1 MQSRQ
6 NYAIVCEKYRKK
18 LTWRSPSEK
27 LFSESCQILD
37 GFGKRRIDNC
47 VNFWARIGR
56 PYPNSSGAE
65 RVTTTAN
72 NGDNAKL
79 IVCDLDQGLLSD
91 FDAETELLEYWM
103 AWEDASRPLLLFHS
117 RLSLDELQR
126 MLPATNLP
134 PPNFLIGGGT
144 SMLVRFTSWQQ
155 IHAEH
160 GQQPGRWAGLNP
172 EQMLAVVTSRAL
184 LELGSSD
191 AGKTS
196 GFPQLTHAAL
206 TTSGLSVSFGSSGMD
221 RRHSSNAALSWILN
235 HLKFDIGEIRTYA
248 SSLNLP
254 SRVSRLHQK
263 MMR

>member
-1 MQSRQ
+1 M
-6 NYAIVCEKYRKK
+6 
-18 LTWRSPSEK
+18 
-27 LFSESCQILD
+27 
-37 GFGKRRIDNC
+37 
-47 VNFWARIGR
+47 
-56 PYPNSSGAE
+56 
-65 RVTTTAN
+65 TTTAN

-134 PPNFLIGGGT
+134 PPNFLIGAGT

-155 IHAEH
+155 IHSDQSE
-160 GQQPGRWAGLNP
+160 QPGRWAGLNP

-191 AGKTS
+191 ANKAT

-206 TTSGLSVSFGSSGMD
+206 TTSGLSVVFGSSGMQD
-221 RRHSSNAALSWILN
+221 RRQSSNAALSWIVN
-235 HLKFDIGEIRTYA
+235 HLKFDVGEIRTYV
-248 SSLNLP
+248 STSNP
-254 SRVSRLHQK
+254 SWRGSRLHQ
-263 MMR
+263 MMAR